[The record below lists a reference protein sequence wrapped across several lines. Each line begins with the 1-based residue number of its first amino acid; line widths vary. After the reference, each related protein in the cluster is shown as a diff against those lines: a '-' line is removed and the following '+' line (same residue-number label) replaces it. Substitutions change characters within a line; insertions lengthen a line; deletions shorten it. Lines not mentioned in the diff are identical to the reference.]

1 VRVGGR
7 NGVKVT
13 EGVQV
18 GLAVRLGV
26 VLPGRLVWLG
36 VTDLW
41 EGGAWVVTNIPGVG
55 VTPLRKLM
63 FSSTTNPTQ

>member
-1 VRVGGR
+1 MRVGGKK
-7 NGVKVT
+7 GVKVT

-26 VLPGRLVWLG
+26 GDPPRLVRLG
-36 VTDLW
+36 VTVLA

-55 VTPLRKLM
+55 VATLRKLT